1 MFFVSVEKLR
11 SPEFAVAEKILLAGP
26 TAGVSEPLH
35 VIKKA
40 DVIETRIIVGWMRG
54 RSWNNR
60 RQMHRKFLGRRPLI
74 KPRIRP
80 APHCHFSV
88 TKRLL
93 RQPFDYVVTI
103 AWFIG
108 KRLKL
113 SGGIPATTNIDQ
125 RKDIAMRREVCP
137 ARVVRVRDV
146 RRQCKDDRGFR
157 G

>member
-26 TAGVSEPLH
+26 TAGVSKPLH

-60 RQMHRKFLGRRPLI
+60 RQMHRKFLGCRPLI

-93 RQPFDYVVTI
+93 RQPFDYVVTV
-103 AWFIG
+103 A
-108 KRLKL
+108 RLVSEWL
-113 SGGIPATTNIDQ
+113 ELAGGIAATANVHQ
-125 RKDIAMRREVCP
+125 HKDITV
-137 ARVVRVRDV
+137 
-146 RRQCKDDRGFR
+146 
-157 G
+157 